1 MFPGMERNVAQTTT
15 FGQLLGAQPVAERE
29 AIRQIEK
36 CNQKLNNAEVAL
48 AFNLDF
54 NLDRKF
60 NSAFS
65 CMYLILLR

>member
-48 AFNLDF
+48 AFNLVCLKE
-54 NLDRKF
+54 NIYVYIYIYMLQGV
-60 NSAFS
+60 
-65 CMYLILLR
+65 